1 MPGPSFGKWCVCN
14 RETCSRPNSSVNSR
28 PLPPTTRPPP
38 TQPPRPVAADAVANP
53 PATPDAPAVSLAGTW
68 TASPNPDTKITLALG
83 DNGTFSWKVSQKS
96 VTNELTGDTTFAN
109 GILTLAPK
117 EGSGDPLVGKVKT
130 GDDGTFNFKAVGA
143 PPSDPGLTFSKNPS

>member
-1 MPGPSFGKWCVCN
+1 MIDCAFMKLAILCFS
-14 RETCSRPNSSVNSR
+14 
-28 PLPPTTRPPP
+28 
-38 TQPPRPVAADAVANP
+38 AAL
-53 PATPDAPAVSLAGTW
+53 ATPAFAASCENLASLTL
-68 TASPNPDTKITLALG
+68 PDTKITLALG